1 MAIEPGPPPKPA
13 REGPAEAVIGWAR
26 AIVLGV
32 RDTAHDIVDEGRRGA
47 HDAYDEG
54 WRDFDKKTKF
64 RRRRP

>member
-1 MAIEPGPPPKPA
+1 MAIEPVPPRKPA
-13 REGPAEAVIGWAR
+13 SAGPAEAVIGWAR

-32 RDTAHDIVDEGRRGA
+32 RDTARDMLDEGRRGA
-47 HDAYDEG
+47 HDAYDES

>member
-1 MAIEPGPPPKPA
+1 VEPGPPQKPA
-13 REGPAEAVIGWAR
+13 KEGLADSVVGWAR

-32 RDTAHDIVDEGRRGA
+32 RDTAQDMVDEGRRGA
-47 HDAYDEG
+47 HDAYDES